1 MDDLEACIESEPG
14 KEVIAHA
21 QTISTGGPPLILI
34 CEEESFVYW

>member
-1 MDDLEACIESEPG
+1 MDELRNSIESDGG

-21 QTISTGGPPLILI
+21 QRISSGGQPLILI